1 MILMQALIFDLDG
14 VIVDTA
20 KFHYLAWKD
29 MAADLDIMFS
39 EEQNEDLKGVSRIDS
54 LNYILDLGKLS
65 KTSQEINTLAEAKN
79 DHYLKLIS
87 NINRS
92 EILPGVENLIITA
105 REKGLKIALGSSSK
119 NARVILEKLNLIQY
133 FDAIVDGTK
142 TTKGKPHPQVFNMGA
157 QALKVDPAKTVVFE
171 DAIKGVRAAK
181 AGGFKC
187 IGVGTWENLM
197 QADYVIEGFAD
208 FKFSDLERIY

>member
-142 TTKGKPHPQVFNMGA
+142 TTKGKPHPQV
-157 QALKVDPAKTVVFE
+157 VFE